1 MLTKKERAELREYVK
16 DIQNEM
22 SVSGNVASYSTP
34 RAFNKN
40 KDAEGSEASEEA
52 DPSTAYFEKP
62 PKRGTAK
69 SFDVVSLK
77 EGSYKEFKN
86 DPSATPVQKVN
97 KSIAEINRRLAEVNQ
112 LLSQSIRLKTESN
125 VASGAY
131 WKKTTRNIAKINERM
146 TVISNKLKKLSE

>member
-1 MLTKKERAELREYVK
+1 MLSKKEKADIREYVK
-16 DIQNEM
+16 QMQNEM
-22 SVSGNVASYSTP
+22 SVSANVASYSTP
-34 RAFNKN
+34 RAFNKDE
-40 KDAEGSEASEEA
+40 DAEGSEASEKP
-52 DPSTAYFEKP
+52 DPATAYYEKP

-69 SFDVVSLK
+69 TFDVVSLK
-77 EGSYKEFKN
+77 EGSYREFKN

-97 KSIAEINRRLAEVNQ
+97 KSIAEINRRLAEVNH

-131 WKKTTRNIAKINERM
+131 WKKTVRNIAKINERM